1 MIRNLQD
8 KIRIAEGVEM
18 PGFGLGL
25 YKAKAGDEVY
35 SAVRMALDAGYRH
48 IDTATFYENEADV
61 GRAVKD
67 SGIPREELFV
77 ATKLWPTD
85 FQKAQETFEKSLSYL
100 DIGYIDLYMLHWP
113 GTDET
118 LRYRAWDV
126 ILGLRE
132 KGLIR
137 AAGVSNFIADQ
148 LADMK
153 RKTGEF
159 PANNQVELHPWFQ
172 QRELRSF
179 CRKNGISVTA
189 WGPIFHGHLSEEP
202 LMEEIGG
209 HYGKSAAQA
218 TLRWHIQNEIAVI
231 PKSVH
236 KERIISNADVFDF
249 ELSQKDMERI
259 NALDG
264 KQRFSWDSTKFDGDA
279 EKARKNSHK

>member
-100 DIGYIDLYMLHWP
+100 NTGYIDLYMLHWP

-179 CRKNGISVTA
+179 CRQNGISVTA

-236 KERIISNADVFDF
+236 RERIASNADVFDF
-249 ELSQKDMERI
+249 ELSQEDIERI

>member
-137 AAGVSNFIADQ
+137 AAGVSNFVADQ

-236 KERIISNADVFDF
+236 RERIISNADVFDF
-249 ELSQKDMERI
+249 ELSQEDMERI

-279 EKARKNSHK
+279 EKARKSNHK